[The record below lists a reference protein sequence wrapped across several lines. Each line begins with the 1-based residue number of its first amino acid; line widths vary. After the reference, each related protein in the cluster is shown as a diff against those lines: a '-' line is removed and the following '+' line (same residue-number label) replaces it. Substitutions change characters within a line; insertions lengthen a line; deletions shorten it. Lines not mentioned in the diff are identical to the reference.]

1 MNTRQKLT
9 LGIAAIF
16 MVTLTVIGVTYA
28 YFVTRINYT
37 NGTATAVIETATIG
51 SSYQDD
57 NQLITL
63 SDILPGQVVYKT
75 FAVNNASD
83 VPVSF
88 AVTLASKLNI
98 KGCIGAAATTESE
111 CTGAGGTWSTDAMQQ
126 FVHSTLGT
134 AGTCT
139 VADKTTKA
147 ECDAVSGTWTPSL
160 VEECYVSA
168 SYEDNDD
175 SKPTACY
182 NATTYDN
189 ILVELY
195 RVENYT
201 NGKDAYINTTTNNPN
216 AGTCSDTN
224 YTTQMTCQAA
234 GKTWEYNVEEWNTCT
249 YKSDGTIDTSSCSTE
264 NIYKVPVTTNAT
276 YGLEAREVAYCDSTS
291 AVCNPINLNHKN
303 NTILETVEKKQTNGD
318 ETSNLYLL
326 KITYVNVNKN
336 QNIENKASVSVKVDI
351 SATYATAITP
361 NIELG
366 A

>member
-63 SDILPGQVVYKT
+63 TDILPGQVVYKT

-88 AVTLASKLNI
+88 AVTLASKLNP
-98 KGCIGAAATTESE
+98 KGCSDASFATKEACETAKGEGAWDATAITP
-111 CTGAGGTWSTDAMQQ
+111 
-126 FVHSTLGT
+126 FVHSTLASDSDLIST
-134 AGTCT
+134 
-139 VADKTTKA
+139 
-147 ECDAVSGTWTPSL
+147 
-160 VEECYVSA
+160 CYVSDA
-168 SYEDNDD
+168 YESGTLPEN
-175 SKPTACY
+175 CY

-195 RVENYT
+195 RVEGYIDPDAEPART
-201 NGKDAYINTTTNNPN
+201 KDTYINTSVTNPN
-216 AGTCSDTN
+216 AGKCSEGG
-224 YTTQMTCQAA
+224 YTTQMTCEAA
-234 GKTWEYNVEEWNTCT
+234 GKTWTYNVEEWDTCSYKADGSVDNSTCT
-249 YKSDGTIDTSSCSTE
+249 STIK
-264 NIYKVPVTTNAT
+264 KVPVTTDSSYA
-276 YGLEAREVAYCDSTS
+276 LKAREVAYCSSTS

-303 NTILETVEKKQTNGD
+303 NTILETVEKKQENGN
-318 ETSNLYLL
+318 ETSNLYLM

-336 QNIENKASVSVKVDI
+336 QNIENEASLSVKVDI
-351 SATYATAITP
+351 SATYAPSITP
-361 NIELG
+361 NAALG